1 MNRLIMK
8 LALALLPPSRG
19 AWGEAMMGEF
29 AALPDGQSGF
39 ALGCLGASVRENV
52 TALDGVARLEFFF
65 MQAIGLTL
73 GVLWILGL
81 VEISDELRS
90 TEGSGI
96 AKTVEWI
103 PMGLIPVIVWISAL
117 KALKDP
123 TDHVYVN
130 DVVTKMAACLVMV
143 LGLHIWLTFLVRKLA
158 CYLALSCESIGGV
171 TAFGAYLGPCILA
184 LGVWVHLSKKKKLK
198 APAFRSGILLSIS
211 GMFLVIL
218 PSGTLLGDLTG
229 DITIGVLLLFMATTG
244 TAVMLMQ
251 RGKRVSKSD

>member
-96 AKTVEWI
+96 AKTVE
-103 PMGLIPVIVWISAL
+103 WISAL